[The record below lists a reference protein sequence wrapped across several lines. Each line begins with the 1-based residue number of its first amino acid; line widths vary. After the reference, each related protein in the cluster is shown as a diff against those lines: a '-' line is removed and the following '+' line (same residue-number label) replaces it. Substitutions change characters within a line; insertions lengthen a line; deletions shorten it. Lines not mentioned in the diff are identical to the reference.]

1 LIKYLSKQIVET
13 VQNRDKLGK
22 LEQIEV
28 LEPLEELCGRVL
40 GLALCHD
47 DGNVINKLMLGF
59 SA

>member
-1 LIKYLSKQIVET
+1 VET

-40 GLALCHD
+40 GLALRHD
-47 DGNVINKLMLGF
+47 DGQVINKLMLGF